1 MPCWIVL
8 IYLSHGGGEVILA
21 TCFVLNRVS
30 TSKGDKTPY
39 EGWKSRKP
47 TLGFLHA
54 WGYLAKVN
62 VPACKK
68 QKLGPKSVDCIFL
81 GYAHNSAA
89 YRFSKIKSDFL
100 DVHVNSVTE
109 SRDATFLKIY
119 SLRRIELQHV

>member
-1 MPCWIVL
+1 MDL
-8 IYLSHGGGEVILA
+8 INAMLDSFCLPKSWWGEAILA

-47 TLGFLHA
+47 TLGFLYA
-54 WGYLAKVN
+54 WGYLANIN

-89 YRFSKIKSDFL
+89 YRFS
-100 DVHVNSVTE
+100 
-109 SRDATFLKIY
+109 
-119 SLRRIELQHV
+119 